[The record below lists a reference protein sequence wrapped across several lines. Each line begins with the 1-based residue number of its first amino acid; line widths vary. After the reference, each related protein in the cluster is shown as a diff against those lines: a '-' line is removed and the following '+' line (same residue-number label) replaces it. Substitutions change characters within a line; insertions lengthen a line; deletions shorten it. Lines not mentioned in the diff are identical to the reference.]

1 MRCAT
6 SATCGST
13 SGSPAWCWWPSL
25 FFALTRL
32 EVIAVLVAISFVL
45 ITEMLNTAIEH
56 LVDLVTDQ
64 DDPRA
69 KVAKDVAAG
78 AVLIAAV
85 NAVAVAYLVF
95 YDKITSVPYTVL
107 TKLRGSPI
115 DVTVIALVIVILAAI
130 AMKALTHRG
139 TAFRGGL
146 PSAHAAVAFAA
157 WVAVTFV
164 AANTGYALPISAIAL
179 FMALLVAQS
188 RIQAGI
194 HSLLEVAVGAAL
206 GIVITARP
214 LPPVVPAVNRA
225 PEPAERLLFERAVRL
240 VDAGVRALL
249 GVRRGRRRRRP
260 LGPRPSRRQRR
271 ERLVPG
277 RSVCGTR
284 CAGRHGRLRR
294 ALVALCRRRR
304 GGRAG
309 LPALRVVPAGAGRV
323 RRSVDRGTRAAAR
336 CVSCSCSDLLSA
348 PFAGGDGALG
358 ASPDH
363 RSGRAAT

>member
-1 MRCAT
+1 MSQRRGNLLHSFNWAFDGIVH
-6 SATCGST
+6 ALRYERNM
-13 SGSPAWCWWPSL
+13 WVH
-25 FFALTRL
+25 FAIAGLVLVAEPLLRAHPPRGHRL
-32 EVIAVLVAISFVL
+32 LVAISFVL

-56 LVDLVTDQ
+56 LVDLVTDE

-188 RIQAGI
+188 RIQSGI
-194 HSLLEVAVGAAL
+194 HSFLEVAAGAAL
-206 GIVITARP
+206 GIVITLVLFRVWYP
-214 LPPVVPAVNRA
+214 L
-225 PEPAERLLFERAVRL
+225 
-240 VDAGVRALL
+240 
-249 GVRRGRRRRRP
+249 
-260 LGPRPSRRQRR
+260 
-271 ERLVPG
+271 
-277 RSVCGTR
+277 
-284 CAGRHGRLRR
+284 
-294 ALVALCRRRR
+294 
-304 GGRAG
+304 
-309 LPALRVVPAGAGRV
+309 
-323 RRSVDRGTRAAAR
+323 
-336 CVSCSCSDLLSA
+336 
-348 PFAGGDGALG
+348 
-358 ASPDH
+358 
-363 RSGRAAT
+363 